1 MTTADGEESANE
13 VGSNA
18 VTSADSEGESNRRA
32 WKISILLFG
41 QLADHLDQRRI
52 DVAVYEGTTAEELI
66 ERFGLTDWLDRGVSV
81 AIDGEIG
88 DAHRILHDGAEIALL
103 PPVSGG

>member
-1 MTTADGEESANE
+1 MATSDVGGSADAKRDDD
-13 VGSNA
+13 VK
-18 VTSADSEGESNRRA
+18 SADSEASSDRRA

-41 QLADHLDQRRI
+41 QLAEHLEQRQI
-52 DVAVYEGTTAEELI
+52 DVAVYEGTTAAELI
-66 ERFGLTDWLDRGVSV
+66 ERFGLTDWLAKGLSV

-88 DAHRILHDGAEIALL
+88 DIDQILHDGAEIALL